1 MLSAPGKFGVSAM
14 KRIGIIAAME
24 EEMSAVKEKLEHME
38 TKQLYGKTFFIGFLS
53 KKPCVLVKCGIGKV
67 NAAHM
72 TQLMIDH
79 FSPSYIINV
88 GSAGALNY
96 NLNYLDIIISTACI
110 QFDFDLTVFG
120 RKPGELPELGQ
131 YLKADSHLIELTK
144 QAITETD
151 SSHGIITG
159 IIATGDQFINDPTVK
174 QSLYNRFQAQC
185 DEMEGAAIAQVCT
198 LCQVPFVIIRSIT
211 DKPNTKAKVDFYDY
225 LEQASTRCAQFL
237 EKVAQL
243 IEC

>member
-1 MLSAPGKFGVSAM
+1 M

-24 EEMSAVKEKLEHME
+24 EEMSAVKAKLEHME
-38 TKQLYGKTFFIGFLS
+38 TKEIYGKTFFIGFLS

-67 NAAHM
+67 NAAHA
-72 TQLMIDH
+72 TQLLIDY
-79 FSPSYIINV
+79 FAPSCIINV

-96 NLNYLDIIISTACI
+96 DLNYLDIVISTACI

-131 YLKADSHLIELTK
+131 YLKADTHLIELAK
-144 QAITETD
+144 QVMTQTD
-151 SSHGIITG
+151 SYHHIITG
-159 IIATGDQFINDPTVK
+159 IIATGDQFINDPTAK
-174 QSLYNRFQAQC
+174 RSLYEKFQAQC

-198 LCQVPFVIIRSIT
+198 LCQIPFVIIRSIT
-211 DKPNTKAKVDFYDY
+211 DKPHTTAKVDFYDY
-225 LEQASTRCAQFL
+225 LEQASARCAQFL
-237 EKVAQL
+237 EKMAQQ